1 VGSEDHHHQDDHQ
14 DPDDIVGVLMI
25 TRVGEGFRG
34 PEGAV
39 GYLLR
44 QAQLSLRRAID
55 AALRGLG
62 LTTPQFSVL
71 SVLEAEPGLSGAEL
85 ARASMLTAQTM
96 NGILIALERAG
107 HIVRNPDPRDR
118 RALQVRLTDP
128 GRALLDQARA
138 QVSVV
143 ERRMTAALTDAQIA
157 QLREWL
163 VACARALD
171 ERS

>member
-1 VGSEDHHHQDDHQ
+1 MANHQ
-14 DPDDIVGVLMI
+14 DPDDIVRGLMV

-55 AALRGLG
+55 VALRGLG

-71 SVLEAEPGLSGAEL
+71 SVLEVEPGLSGADL

-96 NGILIALERAG
+96 NGILVALERAG
-107 HIVRNPDPRDR
+107 HIERTPSPRDHR
-118 RALQVRLTDP
+118 VLQVRLTDS
-128 GRALLDQARA
+128 GRALVHDARVRVA
-138 QVSVV
+138 AV
-143 ERRMTAALTDAQIA
+143 ERRMTTGLADAQVA
-157 QLREWL
+157 QLRELL

-171 ERS
+171 EPG